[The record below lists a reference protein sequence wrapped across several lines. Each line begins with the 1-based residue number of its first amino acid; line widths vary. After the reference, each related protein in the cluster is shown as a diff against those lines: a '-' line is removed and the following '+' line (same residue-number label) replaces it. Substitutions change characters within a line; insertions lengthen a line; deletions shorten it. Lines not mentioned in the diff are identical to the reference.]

1 MKVKKLLWLT
11 FIVSLCC
18 GSEIPEYI
26 GRLLKDLKIKEPSQ
40 VHDVV
45 LINLGTRNI
54 ELTEKIAEVILK
66 ENVVQMPPP
75 QTVVTN
81 QRIRAASVLI
91 IILANVNEVRLL
103 FIFFDRI
110 FSKYLEISSEC
121 ARIPA

>member
-66 ENVVQMPPP
+66 ENVVLMPPP
-75 QTVVTN
+75 QTVMTN

-91 IILANVNEVRLL
+91 IMLDDVDKVRTL
-103 FIFFDRI
+103 FIILRTNFLKLPLNILR
-110 FSKYLEISSEC
+110 
-121 ARIPA
+121 RR